1 MHRCLVVSLLL
12 FAASACAPDQ
22 PISAAPSEEVLVVAA
37 LDSMYWMQEKGIYS
51 KESLDDLKNNPQII
65 EAIESDLGF
74 KLSDKIIER
83 IIKQRQNLSDSY
95 TY

>member
-1 MHRCLVVSLLL
+1 
-12 FAASACAPDQ
+12 
-22 PISAAPSEEVLVVAA
+22 
-37 LDSMYWMQEKGIYS
+37 MYWMQEKGVYS

-74 KLSDKIIER
+74 KLSDQIIER
-83 IIKQRQNLSDSY
+83 IIKQRQDLSDSY

>member
-1 MHRCLVVSLLL
+1 
-12 FAASACAPDQ
+12 
-22 PISAAPSEEVLVVAA
+22 
-37 LDSMYWMQEKGIYS
+37 MYWMQEKGVYS

>member
-12 FAASACAPDQ
+12 FAASACAPDY

-37 LDSMYWMQEKGIYS
+37 LDSMYWMQEKGVYS

-74 KLSDKIIER
+74 KLSDQIIER
-83 IIKQRQNLSDSY
+83 IIKQRQDLSDSY